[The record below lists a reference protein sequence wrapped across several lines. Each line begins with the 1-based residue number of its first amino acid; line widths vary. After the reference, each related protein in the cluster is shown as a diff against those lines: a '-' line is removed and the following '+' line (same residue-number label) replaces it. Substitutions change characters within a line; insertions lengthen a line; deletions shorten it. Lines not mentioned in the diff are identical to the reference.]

1 MKVLLD
7 TNAYSAMMRGHA
19 EVARLVRDAEQVV
32 LSAVVIGE
40 LLFGFRLGARLRKNM
55 DELETFIA
63 NPYVTVAAVT
73 RTTADRFARVA
84 AALRAK
90 GRPIPTNDI
99 WVSAHAMETGA
110 ELLSFDAHF
119 EAVDGLAWTVLAA
132 EH

>member
-40 LLFGFRLGARLRKNM
+40 LLFGFRLGTRLRKNM
-55 DELETFIA
+55 QELETFLG
-63 NPYVTVAAVT
+63 NPYVTAALVT
-73 RTTADRFARVA
+73 RTTADRFARIA
-84 AALRAK
+84 ASLRAK

-99 WVSAHAMETGA
+99 WVAAHVMEIGA
-110 ELLSFDAHF
+110 ELLSFDSHF
-119 EAVDGLAWTVLAA
+119 EAVEGIAWTQLSP
-132 EH
+132 EP

>member
-1 MKVLLD
+1 MKILLD

-19 EVARLVRDAEQVV
+19 EVARRVRDAEQVV

-40 LLFGFRLGARLRKNM
+40 LLFGFRLGTRLQKNLE
-55 DELETFIA
+55 ELDAFLG
-63 NPYVTVAAVT
+63 NPYVTAAAVT
-73 RTTADRFARVA
+73 RSTADRFARVA

-99 WVSAHAMETGA
+99 WVAAHAMEFGA

-119 EAVDGLAWTVLAA
+119 EALDGLAWTALSPQA
-132 EH
+132 